1 MDSIIFPKNFDLSK
15 LVCDESIKTL
25 DTGSKMKYISYNKKP
40 FHIQIPECLLPYGI
54 TNQNMDDENAHKYA
68 MDVSLRD
75 PETRE
80 CIRKFKEM
88 LQALDDHLVQEAFK
102 NQKEWLKKVYPSKE
116 VVEALYTPM
125 LKYSKDKD
133 TGDRNDAYPPTFKM
147 KLPYAKDKLTTEFFD
162 YKGLPLD
169 GNEVIQMNSKGARV
183 IAIAKCNGL
192 WFAGG
197 KFGCSWKAV
206 QVQILP
212 KVNTI
217 GGCAIKICKDDSLN
231 NELTDDDED
240 SESDDDF

>member
-88 LQALDDHLVQEAFK
+88 LQAFK
-102 NQKEWLKKVYPSKE
+102 KLLHFWFF
-116 VVEALYTPM
+116 VVHR
-125 LKYSKDKD
+125 DW
-133 TGDRNDAYPPTFKM
+133 
-147 KLPYAKDKLTTEFFD
+147 
-162 YKGLPLD
+162 
-169 GNEVIQMNSKGARV
+169 I
-183 IAIAKCNGL
+183 
-192 WFAGG
+192 
-197 KFGCSWKAV
+197 
-206 QVQILP
+206 
-212 KVNTI
+212 VNI
-217 GGCAIKICKDDSLN
+217 R
-231 NELTDDDED
+231 
-240 SESDDDF
+240 F